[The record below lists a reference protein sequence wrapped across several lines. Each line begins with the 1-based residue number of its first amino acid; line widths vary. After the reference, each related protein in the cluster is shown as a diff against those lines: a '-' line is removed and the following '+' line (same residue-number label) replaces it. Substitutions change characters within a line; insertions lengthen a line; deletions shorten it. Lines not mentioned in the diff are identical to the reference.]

1 MLLSKYKLDSINQI
15 FSNYSIIQPPDYSKI
30 LINKQNIASKIIN
43 RNSYITYSHP
53 PQIKKPINFSN
64 FIYPTKYSTLPYNQ
78 QIHRSHLYNLHTL
91 PQRPDDVRVIEI
103 PQNLPKIIIP
113 TSLSQPQPPFNAQPE
128 TENLP
133 EVPDNLPEVPPD
145 TIETPIETETQPHLI
160 EEENQKIQAE
170 ATQAQ
175 TPIPVVTPTEAPV
188 TEAPVA
194 ETPATEA
201 PAAEAPAEAPA
212 AQGKYSFPNN
222 KVVDL
227 PANYSTDSEEQNN
240 AINDLNEDLAS
251 WELKVDEDDVKV
263 YAKIVKVKDVHD
275 KEWETAEM
283 YVDSTINKPA
293 AKVAETLHDLDLP
306 KKMGRE
312 SKKSKVISV
321 QDTPDGKIIEQ
332 YNYMKLPF
340 PFDDRCTVTRN
351 IIWNNFGGKQGAT
364 LSYLK
369 SIQHPD
375 FPEEEKPVRAEFLS
389 RTTYVTPIDDN
400 KCKMYLVNLMNMKM
414 SMGASMMASKGSER
428 QADWV
433 KKFTKLV

>member
-53 PQIKKPINFSN
+53 PQIKKPINFST

-133 EVPDNLPEVPPD
+133 EIPDNLPEVPPD

-240 AINDLNEDLAS
+240 AITILNEDLSAFETQIDKP
-251 WELKVDEDDVKV
+251 ELKVYSKLTKV
-263 YAKIVKVKDVHD
+263 TDMSG
-275 KEWETAEM
+275 KEWDTAMM
-283 YVDSTINKPA
+283 YVDATIDKPA
-293 AKVAETLHDLDLP
+293 AAVTERLYDPDLP
-306 KKMGRE
+306 EKIGEKKGE
-312 SKKSKVISV
+312 TISTQETGTEKTV
-321 QDTPDGKIIEQ
+321 EAHNIIK
-332 YNYMKLPF
+332 MPF
-340 PFDDRCTVTRN
+340 PFDNRDTVTKC
-351 IIWNNFGGKQGAT
+351 IIWNNFGGVQGSS
-364 LSYLK
+364 LSNLK
-369 SIQHPD
+369 SINHPD
-375 FPEEEKPVRAEFLS
+375 FPEKEKPVRAEFVNRS
-389 RTTYVTPIDDN
+389 VYVKPLGDN
-400 KCKMYLVNLMNMKM
+400 KCRMYLVNLMNMKM
-414 SMGASMMASKGSER
+414 SMGASMMGSKGSER